1 MYMKKTLLFL
11 IFFFQFL
18 ITFAQ
23 NPTEIDTNFGVFPG
37 FNNPVLT
44 TALQS
49 DGKILVGGHLIAY
62 QGLTANYLIRL
73 NPDGSRDESFN
84 LGKGL
89 NSSVYTI
96 AVQADGKILV
106 GGNFTKFQDNN
117 QNYLIRLNP
126 DGSKDNTF
134 NIGTGF
140 VKVKDYDRGG
150 TVHTILIQPDGKILV
165 GGGFKSYQGNTQNYL
180 IRLNPDGTK
189 DTTFDI
195 GTGFNDIVYCLAMQN
210 DGKIVAGGSFSKFQD
225 AYNYDLIRLNAD
237 GTRDSSLN
245 TYTLF
250 NSAVRKLLVL
260 PNGKIIAGGWFYRSG
275 TQTETGLIS
284 LNSDGSTDTPFN
296 LKFALN
302 YNVEALCLQPD
313 GKIVAGGNF
322 VNYNKPNENHV
333 IRLNIDG
340 SVDDSF
346 KTDDGF
352 GIANGYSVYTITLQ
366 NNGKLIMGGDFTT
379 FQGLRNDYLISLNA
393 DGSRDSSFS
402 KGNGLSN
409 LVNTIT
415 IQSDNKILAGGKFTT
430 HNEVS
435 QNYIIRYNSD
445 GSKDS
450 SFNIESGFNAAVNT
464 INQQT
469 DGKIIVGGAFTKYKN
484 ENNYSLIRLNSDG
497 SKDTSFNIGTGGL
510 NSTVNCTAIQ
520 PDEKI
525 IVGGLFSLYQ
535 NVSQNRLIRL
545 NSDGS
550 KDTSFNIGTGFD
562 GEVLSLTLQSDGKII
577 VGGKFKNYQGVS
589 QNYLIRLNSDGSKD
603 TTFNIGTGFGSTYT
617 LGDILSIVVQPDNK
631 IIVGGRFKYYQNQ
644 TPNYLIRLNSDG
656 SIDSTFKTNNGFSYY
671 VNSIALQKDGKIIV
685 AGEFSV
691 YNNYAANRIARLNT
705 DGSIDT
711 TFIGS
716 NFSLVYNYISE
727 NDTVGLN
734 SIALQKDGKIIL
746 GGAFSS
752 YKTDIPA
759 AFIIRLKGTEVVLSN
774 EDFIK
779 ENKSFSLWPNPVK
792 NTLNINSLNESNY
805 SVKIYDLLGRLI
817 YTKENVN
824 TSIDV
829 SSFTSGLYLIKIKAE
844 NGETSQKFIKI

>member
-1 MYMKKTLLFL
+1 MKKTLLFL
-11 IFFFQFL
+11 LFFLQFISL
-18 ITFAQ
+18 SAQ
-23 NPTEIDTNFGVFPG
+23 NPTEIDTNFGVLPS

-44 TALQS
+44 SAIQS

-140 VKVKDYDRGG
+140 VKAKDYSRGG

-165 GGGFKSYQGNTQNYL
+165 GGGFKSYQGNIQNYL
-180 IRLNPDGTK
+180 IRLNADGTK

-195 GTGFNDIVYCLAMQN
+195 GNGFDNIVYCLAMQN
-210 DGKIVAGGSFSKFQD
+210 DGKIVVGGDFSKFQD
-225 AYNYDLIRLNAD
+225 TYNYDLMRLNAD
-237 GTRDSSLN
+237 GTRDSSFN
-245 TYTLF
+245 IYTLL
-250 NSAVRKLLVL
+250 NSAVRKLLIL

-302 YNVEALCLQPD
+302 YNVEALCLQSD

-346 KTDDGF
+346 KTEDGF

-366 NNGKLIMGGDFTT
+366 SNGKLIMGGDFTT
-379 FQGLRNDYLISLNA
+379 FQGVKNDYLISLNA

-497 SKDTSFNIGTGGL
+497 SKDTSFNIGTAGFS
-510 NSTVNCTAIQ
+510 NSVNCTAIQ
-520 PDEKI
+520 SDGKI
-525 IVGGLFSLYQ
+525 LVGGVFYLYQ
-535 NVSQNRLIRL
+535 NISQNRLIRL

-562 GEVLSLTLQSDGKII
+562 AEVLSLCLQSDGKII
-577 VGGKFKNYQGVS
+577 VGGKFKNYQGLS

-603 TTFNIGTGFGSTYT
+603 ETFNIGTGFGSTYT

-631 IIVGGRFKYYQNQ
+631 IIVGGRFQYYQNKA
-644 TPNYLIRLNSDG
+644 PNYLIRLNSDG

-685 AGEFSV
+685 AGEFSI
-691 YNNYAANRIARLNT
+691 YNNYVANRIARLNT
-705 DGSIDT
+705 DGSLDT
-711 TFIGS
+711 TFTGS
-716 NFSLVYNYISE
+716 NFNLVYNYISE

-734 SIALQKDGKIIL
+734 CIALQKDGKIIL

-759 AFIIRLKGTEVVLSN
+759 AFIIRIKGTEVVLSN

-779 ENKSFSLWPNPVK
+779 ENKSFSVWPNPVK

-844 NGETSQKFIKI
+844 NGEASQKFIKI

>member
-1 MYMKKTLLFL
+1 MKKTLLFL
-11 IFFFQFL
+11 LFFLKTFL
-18 ITFAQ
+18 LFAQ
-23 NPTEIDTNFGVFPG
+23 NPADIETNFGAVPG

-44 TALQS
+44 SAVQS

-73 NPDGSRDESFN
+73 NPDGSRDKSFN
-84 LGKGL
+84 PGKGL

-96 AVQADGKILV
+96 AVQTDGKILV
-106 GGNFTKFQDNN
+106 GGNFTKFQDND

-140 VKVKDYDRGG
+140 VKAKNYDRGG

-195 GTGFNDIVYCLAMQN
+195 GTGFNDIVYCLAMQS

-225 AYNYDLIRLNAD
+225 TYNYNLIRLNAD

-250 NSAVRKLLVL
+250 NSAVRKLLIL

-284 LNSDGSTDTPFN
+284 LNSDGSTDNPFN

-346 KTDDGF
+346 KTEDGF

-366 NNGKLIMGGDFTT
+366 SNGKLIMGGDFNT
-379 FQGLRNDYLISLNA
+379 FQGVRNDYLISLNV

-409 LVNTIT
+409 LVNTIA

-430 HNEVS
+430 HNEAS

-450 SFNIESGFNAAVNT
+450 SFNIENGFNGFVNT

-469 DGKIIVGGAFTKYKN
+469 DGKVIVGGAFTKYKN
-484 ENNYSLIRLNSDG
+484 ENNYALIRLNADG
-497 SKDTSFNIGTGGL
+497 SKDSSFSTGTTGF

-520 PDEKI
+520 PDGKI
-525 IVGGLFSLYQ
+525 LVGGLFNFYQ

-545 NSDGS
+545 NSDGT
-550 KDTSFNIGTGFD
+550 KDVSFNIGTGFD
-562 GEVLSLTLQSDGKII
+562 AEILSLCLQTDGKII
-577 VGGKFKNYQGVS
+577 VGGKFKNYQGTS
-589 QNYLIRLNSDGSKD
+589 QNYLIRLNADGSKD
-603 TTFNIGTGFGSTYT
+603 NTFNIGTGFGSQYS
-617 LGDILSIVVQPDNK
+617 LGDVLSIVVQSDGK
-631 IIVGGRFKYYQNQ
+631 IIIGGRFEFYQGKTN
-644 TPNYLIRLNSDG
+644 NYILRLNSDG
-656 SIDSTFKTNNGFSYY
+656 SIDTTFKSNTGFSYY
-671 VNSIALQKDGKIIV
+671 VNSIALQTDGKIIV
-685 AGEFSV
+685 AGQFSL
-691 YNNYAANRIARLNT
+691 YNNYAANRIARLNP

-711 TFIGS
+711 TFTGS
-716 NFSLVYNYISE
+716 SFSLVYNYISE
-727 NDTVGLN
+727 NDKVGLN
-734 SIALQKDGKIIL
+734 SIALQKDGKIVL

-752 YKTDIPA
+752 FKTDIAA
-759 AFIIRLKGTEVVLSN
+759 AFLIRIKGTEVVLSN

-779 ENKSFSLWPNPVK
+779 ENKSFSVWPNPVK
-792 NTLNINSLNESNY
+792 NTLNINSLQDSNY
-805 SVKIYDLLGRLI
+805 SIKIYDLLGRLI

-844 NGETSQKFIKI
+844 SGETSQKFIKI